1 MRRTSVMAILFVV
14 LVALLVLPGFA
25 GAGALYR
32 GIKVQDR
39 VLVPLRGVLEAFG
52 VAVAWDGSER
62 SITVQKGDRVISL
75 KAGSSRARIAGRE
88 ALLDV
93 PPRMVGGITYVPLR
107 FVSEAFGAKVDWD
120 EKTGTATVSLDGKD
134 VLVKVSNGGST
145 DIKQYYRQIGHIRA
159 TVVEIPPGAPVRA
172 VAALAHDRVGAT
184 EDLASMA
191 KRYGAVAAI
200 NGTFFEAYGGIPEPW
215 GTIIRNGKVVHV
227 GNVGSVVGITSDGRV
242 KMDTVRIKVEGG
254 TGGSYEW
261 PDNWYAYGFNRTP
274 GPAGSAAYI
283 YTRERGSSL
292 GFAYGTS
299 VVVSGGKVVRV
310 VENQD
315 VAIPDD
321 GFVVN
326 LTGSEQNLRDRFEPG
341 ESVSYR
347 VVFEDK
353 DGNRLDWSDVVTAVG
368 AGPRLLTGG
377 RITVDPAGE
386 GFTSAKIL
394 TGGGARSAIGVKS
407 DGSIL
412 LVTVPGATIRQLASV
427 MKELGAVDAMNLD
440 GGASSGLYYK
450 GRYLTAPGRRI
461 SNALLFVPASQAGS
475 GS

>member
-1 MRRTSVMAILFVV
+1 MRRSFLIVSLFVI
-14 LVALLVLPGFA
+14 LAALLFLPGLA
-25 GAGALYR
+25 GAGTLYR
-32 GIKVQDR
+32 GITVQDR
-39 VLVPLRGVLEAFG
+39 ILVPLRSVLEAFG
-52 VAVAWDGSER
+52 ASVGWDGSE
-62 SITVQKGDRVISL
+62 ITVQKGDRVVSL
-75 KAGSSRARIAGRE
+75 KAGSSRARVEGKE
-88 ALLDV
+88 TLLDV
-93 PPRMVGGITYVPLR
+93 PPRVVDSITYIPLR
-107 FVSEAFGAKVDWD
+107 FVSEAFGATVGWY
-120 EKTGTATVSLDGKD
+120 EKTGTATVSLDGKF
-134 VLVKVSNGGST
+134 VQVKLSNGGSAG
-145 DIKQYYRQIGHIRA
+145 IKQYSRQVGHIRA

-172 VAALAHDRVGAT
+172 VVALARDRVGAT
-184 EDLASMA
+184 EDLASIA
-191 KRYGAVAAI
+191 NRYGAAAAI

-215 GTIIRNGKVVHV
+215 GTIIRDGKVVHV

-274 GPAGSAAYI
+274 RSDGSAAYI

-310 VENQD
+310 VEGQD
-315 VAIPDD
+315 VTIPGD
-321 GFVVN
+321 GFVIN
-326 LTGSEQNLRDRFEPG
+326 LTGSERYMRDRFEPG
-341 ESVSYR
+341 KSASYR
-347 VVFEDK
+347 IVFEDMN
-353 DGNRLDWSDVVTAVG
+353 GNRLDWSDVVTAVG

-412 LVTVPGATIRQLASV
+412 LVTVPGATINQLASV

-450 GRYLTAPGRRI
+450 DRYLTTPGRRI
-461 SNALLFVPASQAGS
+461 SNALLFIPAH
-475 GS
+475 

>member
-1 MRRTSVMAILFVV
+1 MRRSFLIVSLFVI
-14 LVALLVLPGFA
+14 LAALLFLPGLA
-25 GAGALYR
+25 GAGTLYR
-32 GIKVQDR
+32 GITVQDR
-39 VLVPLRGVLEAFG
+39 ILVPLRSVLEAFG
-52 VAVAWDGSER
+52 ASVGWDGSE
-62 SITVQKGDRVISL
+62 ITVQKGDRVVSL
-75 KAGSSRARIAGRE
+75 KAGSSRARVEGKE
-88 ALLDV
+88 TLLDV
-93 PPRMVGGITYVPLR
+93 PPRVVDSITYIPLR
-107 FVSEAFGAKVDWD
+107 FVSEAFGATVGWD
-120 EKTGTATVSLDGKD
+120 EKTGTATVSLDGKF
-134 VLVKVSNGGST
+134 VQVKLSNGGSAG
-145 DIKQYYRQIGHIRA
+145 IKQYSRQVGHIRA

-172 VAALAHDRVGAT
+172 VVALARDRVGAT
-184 EDLASMA
+184 EDLASIA
-191 KRYGAVAAI
+191 NRYGAAAAI

-215 GTIIRNGKVVHV
+215 GTIIRDGKVVHV

-274 GPAGSAAYI
+274 RSDGSAAYI

-310 VENQD
+310 VEGQD
-315 VAIPDD
+315 VTIPGD
-321 GFVVN
+321 GFVIN
-326 LTGSEQNLRDRFEPG
+326 LTGSERYMRDRFEPG
-341 ESVSYR
+341 KSASYR
-347 VVFEDK
+347 IVFEDMN
-353 DGNRLDWSDVVTAVG
+353 GNRLDWSDVVTAVG

-412 LVTVPGATIRQLASV
+412 LVTVPGATINQLASV

-450 GRYLTAPGRRI
+450 DRYLTTPGRRI
-461 SNALLFVPASQAGS
+461 SNALLFIPAH
-475 GS
+475 

>member
-1 MRRTSVMAILFVV
+1 
-14 LVALLVLPGFA
+14 
-25 GAGALYR
+25 
-32 GIKVQDR
+32 
-39 VLVPLRGVLEAFG
+39 
-52 VAVAWDGSER
+52 
-62 SITVQKGDRVISL
+62 
-75 KAGSSRARIAGRE
+75 
-88 ALLDV
+88 
-93 PPRMVGGITYVPLR
+93 MVGGITYVPLR
-107 FVSEAFGAKVDWD
+107 FVSEALGAKVDWD

-134 VLVKVSNGGST
+134 VLVKVSSSGSAG
-145 DIKQYYRQIGHIRA
+145 IKQYSRQVGNIRA
-159 TVVEIPPGAPVRA
+159 TVVAIPPGAPVRA
-172 VAALAHDRVGAT
+172 VVTLARDRVGAT

-215 GTIIRNGKVVHV
+215 GTIIKDGKVVHV

-274 GPAGSAAYI
+274 SPGGSAAYI
-283 YTRERGSSL
+283 YTRERGGSL

-315 VAIPDD
+315 VTIPDD

-326 LTGSEQNLRDRFEPG
+326 LTGSERYLRNRFEPG
-341 ESVSYR
+341 KNVSYR

-386 GFTSAKIL
+386 GFTSAKII
-394 TGGGARSAIGVKS
+394 TGGGGEERHRREIRRQHFTGDGARRDRQAACVGHERTGRRGRHEPRRRSVIGT
-407 DGSIL
+407 L
-412 LVTVPGATIRQLASV
+412 LQRPLPHCSGPQDKQRTVIRPCFVGRQRVL
-427 MKELGAVDAMNLD
+427 
-440 GGASSGLYYK
+440 K
-450 GRYLTAPGRRI
+450 GREQPGSLFFCYQIFERRAF
-461 SNALLFVPASQAGS
+461 SFFKK
-475 GS
+475 